1 MDSDNE
7 DDDNVMLAGVREN
20 QHSTAQRRRYS
31 SLTVNNRLD
40 LRMIRD
46 HAISLLDTLHVIQL
60 FLLIVGSALAIAK
73 RYGNTRAVLKITKLL
88 RLVLGIIAMCEN
100 ELDIFVDVEVG
111 ITGLRLDELPPL
123 PVFPKKSQD

>member
-20 QHSTAQRRRYS
+20 QHSTAPRRRYS